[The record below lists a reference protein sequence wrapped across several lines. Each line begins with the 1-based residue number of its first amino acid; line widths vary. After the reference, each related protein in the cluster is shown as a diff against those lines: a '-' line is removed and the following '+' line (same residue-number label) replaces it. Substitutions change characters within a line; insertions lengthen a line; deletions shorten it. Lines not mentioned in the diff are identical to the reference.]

1 MFQCKAGLGMN
12 VLYDSTYV
20 SVQGRAGN
28 ECTLRLYLCFRLSVQ
43 GRAGNECTLRLYLCF
58 SARPGWEWMYST
70 TLLMFQCKAG
80 LGMNVP
86 HDSTYV
92 SVQGRAGNECTL
104 RLSLCFS
111 ARPGWEW
118 MYSTTLLMFQCKAG
132 LGMNVLYDSPY
143 VSVQGRAG
151 NECTLRLY
159 LCFSARPGWEWS
171 TVRLYLCFSAR
182 PGWEWMYRTTLLMFQ
197 CKAGLGMNV
206 LYDLLYK
213 KPPKIMLLGPG
224 CSVVSTFV
232 GQAAHMWNLVVVS
245 RHSLYDLKLPAATIV
260 VTFIHPMIQCQNYRH
275 HQSIIL

>member
-1 MFQCKAGLGMN
+1 MFQCKAGLGIN

-20 SVQGRAGN
+20 
-28 ECTLRLYLCFRLSVQ
+28 SVQ

-80 LGMNVP
+80 LGMNVLYDSTYVSDFQCKAGLGMNVLY
-86 HDSTYV
+86 DSTYV

-132 LGMNVLYDSPY
+132 LGMKYCTTLLMFQCKAGLRMNVPHDSTY

-151 NECTLRLY
+151 NECTLRPAVQEA
-159 LCFSARPGWEWS
+159 SQDNATRPWLQRRLHVCWS
-171 TVRLYLCFSAR
+171 GGTHVEPSRCKSSFLVWFK
-182 PGWEWMYRTTLLMFQ
+182 TTTR
-197 CKAGLGMNV
+197 
-206 LYDLLYK
+206 
-213 KPPKIMLLGPG
+213 
-224 CSVVSTFV
+224 S
-232 GQAAHMWNLVVVS
+232 H
-245 RHSLYDLKLPAATIV
+245 HSCY
-260 VTFIHPMIQCQNYRH
+260 IHTSNDPVPE
-275 HQSIIL
+275 L